1 MLIFIKMM
9 KAQFMWSNRTKF
21 LLFGIIVLA
30 FGISI
35 YMDLLPFELPF
46 DTSNPLFDLMGFGI
60 TLPILFILVGI
71 ILMLI
76 SRILPY

>member
-1 MLIFIKMM
+1 MISIKIM

-21 LLFGIIVLA
+21 LLFGIIVLV
-30 FGISI
+30 FGAAI
-35 YMDLLPFELPF
+35 YMNLLPFELPI

-60 TLPILFILVGI
+60 TLPILLILVGI